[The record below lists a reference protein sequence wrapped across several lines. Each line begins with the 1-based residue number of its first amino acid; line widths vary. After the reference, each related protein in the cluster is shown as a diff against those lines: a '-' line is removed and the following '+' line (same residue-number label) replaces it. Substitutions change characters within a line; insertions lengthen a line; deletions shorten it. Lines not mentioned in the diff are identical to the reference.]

1 MGEGMN
7 LDPLLAYI
15 GSHESK
21 GDYNAIV
28 WLVDK
33 RRHPPKKLTRMT
45 IGEVLDWQDSIDRF
59 QLSEAV
65 GKYQIMEDTLR
76 GLYRNAGLK
85 ATDLFNETNQD
96 YLATQLLRRRGLTD
110 YLMARISAEKFANA
124 LAHEWASLP
133 LVSGPDKGKSVY
145 AGDRAGN
152 KAGGRVEAFLA
163 AVRAIRESAPPE
175 PPKRSIWTVILD
187 LLSNL
192 LGRRK

>member
-1 MGEGMN
+1 MN

-133 LVSGPDKGKSVY
+133 LVSGPDKGNSVY

-175 PPKRSIWTVILD
+175 PPKQSIWSR
-187 LLSNL
+187 LLAYLVGL
-192 LGRRK
+192 LR